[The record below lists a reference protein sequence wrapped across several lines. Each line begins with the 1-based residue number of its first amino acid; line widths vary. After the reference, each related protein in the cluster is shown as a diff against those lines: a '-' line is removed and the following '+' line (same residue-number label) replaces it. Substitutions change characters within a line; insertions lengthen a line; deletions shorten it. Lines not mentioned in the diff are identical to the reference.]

1 MNLKARAGNWT
12 AIAAVNEHPNA
23 ESIGAGMNRAG
34 LLIGF
39 QLQKGGFRGF
49 CAQRKEQEEKTEQEC
64 KHEVRLSMTGDQHQ
78 AVPKIMEIIM
88 DDRSCGEK
96 HRVEHDTDDRESDER
111 FLGDVHFEMTGDT
124 QMTSGLRVNG
134 RHGLPP

>member
-1 MNLKARAGNWT
+1 
-12 AIAAVNEHPNA
+12 
-23 ESIGAGMNRAG
+23 
-34 LLIGF
+34 
-39 QLQKGGFRGF
+39 
-49 CAQRKEQEEKTEQEC
+49 
-64 KHEVRLSMTGDQHQ
+64 
-78 AVPKIMEIIM
+78 MEIIM